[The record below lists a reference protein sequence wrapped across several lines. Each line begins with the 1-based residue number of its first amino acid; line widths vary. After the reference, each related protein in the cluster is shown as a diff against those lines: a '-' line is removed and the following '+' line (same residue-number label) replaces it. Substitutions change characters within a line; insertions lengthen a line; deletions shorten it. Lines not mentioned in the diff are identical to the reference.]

1 MATGETV
8 TSFLAA
14 LPAERRREIAA
25 VRAVVRRNLPAGYQ
39 EAVSHGMIVYQVP
52 LRVYPDTYNGQPLWY
67 AAIGSQ
73 GRSCSLHLLN
83 VYGDPALSRRLEDGF
98 RAAGKRL
105 DRGKACV
112 RFRTAGDLA
121 LEVIGALVASTSLD
135 RFVALAE
142 EAKRSRAA
150 ARSGRAGPS
159 AGGRPRPRRRA
170 APG

>member
-8 TSFLAA
+8 TRLLAA

-25 VRAVVRRNLPAGYQ
+25 VRAVIRRNLPAGYE
-39 EAVSHGMIVYQVP
+39 EATSKGMIVYQVP
-52 LRVYPDTYNGQPLWY
+52 LRIYPHTYNGQPLWY

-73 GRSCSLHLLN
+73 ARSCSLHLMN
-83 VYGDPALSRRLEDGF
+83 VYGDPGLSRQLDEGF

-112 RFRTAGDLA
+112 RFRTADDLP
-121 LEVIGALVASTSLD
+121 LEVIGALVASTSLE
-135 RFVALAE
+135 RFVAVAE
-142 EAKRSRAA
+142 AARRPRAA

-159 AGGRPRPRRRA
+159 AGGRPRPPRRA
-170 APG
+170 GPG